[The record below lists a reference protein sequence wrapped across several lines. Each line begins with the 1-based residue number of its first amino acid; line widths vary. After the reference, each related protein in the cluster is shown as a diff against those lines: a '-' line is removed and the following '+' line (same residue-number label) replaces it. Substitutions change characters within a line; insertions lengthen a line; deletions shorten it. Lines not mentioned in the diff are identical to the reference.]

1 MIRSQNVLNFAYT
14 LYLKLR
20 VQGYEPHLIEHYVRR
35 WLVLSMLP
43 GRYSSAS
50 ETQFD
55 YDIRQI
61 ASRDFGALLGDVEAA
76 ELSETFW
83 TVVAP
88 APQYLRRQQP
98 LSARLLGR
106 ASQR

>member
-1 MIRSQNVLNFAYT
+1 
-14 LYLKLR
+14 
-20 VQGYEPHLIEHYVRR
+20 
-35 WLVLSMLP
+35 MLP

-83 TVVAP
+83 TVALLQHLNTSVASSP
-88 APQYLRRQQP
+88 YLHVFWAAQV
-98 LSARLLGR
+98 SADDRGYHKR
-106 ASQR
+106 SESAI